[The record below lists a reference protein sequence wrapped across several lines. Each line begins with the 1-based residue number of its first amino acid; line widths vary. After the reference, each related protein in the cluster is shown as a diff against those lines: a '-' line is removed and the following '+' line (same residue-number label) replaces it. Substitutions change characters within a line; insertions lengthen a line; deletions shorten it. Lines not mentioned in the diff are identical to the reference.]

1 MLQRNSDYSDEIC
14 PLSHYISD
22 VNVSEMMAQE
32 LKSLGYSHCF
42 YLAGGNI
49 MHLIA
54 AFSQHFIMIP
64 VIHEV
69 TATIAV
75 DNFNELASRSH
86 LENPRKAFALVT
98 VGPGLT
104 QAVTGIVGSHI
115 DSRELLVIGGQVK
128 STDLKKTME
137 RQRGMQEVDG
147 VTLIKPYTKLARR
160 IDGPI
165 SREEIRL
172 LASESWKNRKGPVF
186 IEICLYIQGRE
197 FLDEI
202 LSPTESKVLNNR
214 ENQKFVESQ
223 NRLKLNE
230 LQKSIV
236 NSKRP
241 MLLIGGGVS
250 LSERDLRPLLGK
262 WGMPVAT
269 TWNASDR
276 IASNSKFYGGRPN
289 WWGQRW
295 ANFLIQQCDLLIVV
309 GSSLGY
315 HQTGFNIK
323 SFAPHARIVHV
334 DIDIHALSRLG
345 SRNPLTI
352 LSDANEFLLEGF
364 TSCFND
370 AKDLHDRWS
379 NWLMYVQF
387 LREKL
392 PLVESKT
399 NLNHNIFLNP
409 YEFIHDLNTHYECD
423 LNIVPCSSGGACTSS
438 MQVIEQRSGDLMVLS
453 KGLGSMGYGI
463 PAAIGAAF
471 ANDRITLCIEG
482 DGGVLQNIQ
491 DLGTIVNNNLPIKL
505 FVLSNEGYASIR
517 GTQEKYFKNKVFGC
531 DAKSGV
537 GLPKLESIAEA
548 FGLEYQKIS
557 KVEYGTGEWKEK
569 LREKRPTLFEVFV
582 SPNQVFYPRIESSIQ
597 NNGEMTSNPI
607 HKMSPELDF
616 SLEESVSTY
625 ISKEDRVQI

>member
-1 MLQRNSDYSDEIC
+1 M
-14 PLSHYISD
+14 
-22 VNVSEMMAQE
+22 NVSEMMAQE

-54 AFSQHFIMIP
+54 AFSQHFVMIP

-104 QAVTGIVGSHI
+104 QAVTGIVGSYI
-115 DSRELLVIGGQVK
+115 DGRQLLVIGGQVK
-128 STDLKKTME
+128 SVDLKKTIE

-165 SREEIRL
+165 SREEFRL
-172 LASESWKNRKGPVF
+172 LASESWKNRKGPIF
-186 IEICLYIQGRE
+186 IEVCLDIQGGK
-197 FLDEI
+197 FLDEN
-202 LSPTESKVLNNR
+202 LFSTESKVLNNNQ
-214 ENQKFVESQ
+214 ENQKFVELQ
-223 NRLKLNE
+223 NRLNLNE
-230 LQKSIV
+230 LQKCIV

-250 LSERDLRPLLGK
+250 LSERDLRPLLEK

-276 IASNSKFYGGRPN
+276 IAANSKFYGGRPN

-315 HQTGFNIK
+315 HQTGFNIHE
-323 SFAPHARIVHV
+323 FAPHAKIVHV
-334 DIDIHALSRLG
+334 DIDTHTLSRLG

-352 LSDANEFLLEGF
+352 QSDANEFLLEGF

-370 AKDLHDRWS
+370 PKNLNARWS

-392 PLVESKT
+392 PLIESST
-399 NLNHNIFLNP
+399 ELNHNIFLNP
-409 YEFIHDLNTHYECD
+409 YEFIHDLNTNYECD

-438 MQVIEQRSGDLMVLS
+438 MQVIEQRSGDLLVLS

-471 ANDRITLCIEG
+471 SNDRMTLCIEG

-531 DAKSGV
+531 DSRSGV
-537 GLPKLESIAEA
+537 GLPKLESIAEG
-548 FGLEYQKIS
+548 FGMEYQKIS
-557 KVEYGTGEWKEK
+557 KIEYVTGEWKEK
-569 LREKRPTLFEVFV
+569 LRERKPTLFEVFV
-582 SPNQVFYPRIESSIQ
+582 SPHQVFYPRIESSIQ
-597 NNGEMTSNPI
+597 DTGEMVSNPI
-607 HKMSPELDF
+607 HKMFPELDF
-616 SLEESVSTY
+616 SLEESVSKY
-625 ISKEDRVQI
+625 IAKEDRG